1 MRKKNIPPPEKELVV
16 VDEQILRSA
25 KLALEAERPRTATRC
40 VICGAEAAPTS
51 NEDLCWVCRRLK
63 ISAWRDSDQQMTAQE

>member
-1 MRKKNIPPPEKELVV
+1 MRKKNSPPPKEPVL
-16 VDEQILRSA
+16 VDEQILQSA

-63 ISAWRDSDQQMTAQE
+63 ISAWRDSDPQMMAQS